1 MGGGSEWK
9 RARHCHG
16 KPTPIA
22 NGTEDLEFDTIQIIS
37 GQEPAFQ
44 ILRPVPCVKTLQAER
59 RLIAVAN
66 AIPMPRH
73 APLQSEVHVHA
84 HQRVAI

>member
-1 MGGGSEWK
+1 
-9 RARHCHG
+9 
-16 KPTPIA
+16 
-22 NGTEDLEFDTIQIIS
+22 
-37 GQEPAFQ
+37 
-44 ILRPVPCVKTLQAER
+44 LQAER